1 MAALLLPIG
10 AGQEE
15 SGGDGARLG
24 VDPPRAG
31 RLEGE
36 AQMPEDDDTLD
47 GPIDS
52 PPNRPAVALYRALA
66 SMQAY
71 CDQLQRAITARDGP
85 SVERNASDAAYQWL
99 VARATLRYLVSLD
112 GDQALYVEPARRAVA
127 SASEMLSKL
136 LRFAVRQIKR
146 VEVRRTLA
154 PLRLSVA
161 ISIDGLAAGP
171 VEDQRRRVPDP
182 QRIPDVEKAQEV
194 ASSDT

>member
-1 MAALLLPIG
+1 MVLPIG

-24 VDPPRAG
+24 VDPPRPG

-36 AQMPEDDDTLD
+36 AHMPEDDDTLD

-52 PPNRPAVALYRALA
+52 PPTRPAVALYRALA
-66 SMQAY
+66 SMHAC
-71 CDQLQRAITARDGP
+71 CDQLQRAVAARDGA
-85 SVERNASDAAYQWL
+85 SVERNASDATYQWL
-99 VARATLRYLVSLD
+99 VARATLRHLASLD
-112 GDQALYVEPARRAVA
+112 GDQALYVAPARRAVA

-171 VEDQRRRVPDP
+171 VEEQCR
-182 QRIPDVEKAQEV
+182 
-194 ASSDT
+194 